1 MTLQEAIRSGKPFKR
16 KDWLIYYQPG
26 AQVFLD
32 AELILA
38 TDWEVEEEKLVV
50 TEYELLY
57 AYDLGVREGL
67 LQARKGPIEYE
78 DLVYSKNPL
87 NSFIKGLKKNNL
99 GFKE

>member
-16 KDWLIYYQPG
+16 KDWSIYYQPG

-38 TDWEVEEEKLVV
+38 TDWEVKEEETTTITKKQALHALQNYPGYV
-50 TEYELLY
+50 LL
-57 AYDLGVREGL
+57 
-67 LQARKGPIEYE
+67 
-78 DLVYSKNPL
+78 
-87 NSFIKGLKKNNL
+87 SFASSEEVQKEHKDTQNKYLRDL